1 MNNNQQLGKFL
12 QTKATKTINNLIWSQ
27 GDGIYCPEVF
37 QKKKCSEGF
46 PEFDRKH
53 LR

>member
-27 GDGIYCPEVF
+27 GDGICCPEVF
-37 QKKKCSEGF
+37 EKKKCSEGF
-46 PEFDRKH
+46 PEFDRKN

>member
-27 GDGIYCPEVF
+27 GDGICCPEEKSVLRDF
-37 QKKKCSEGF
+37 QNSIENTSD
-46 PEFDRKH
+46 EV
-53 LR
+53 L